1 MKDRPILVVGLNP
14 VIQKTLL
21 FDRLTEGEVNRTS
34 RHRLDASGKGMNV
47 ARVLAQLGVST
58 LHVTHAGGLFR
69 DIFLRMARQ
78 EGIGPLCADSG
89 SEIRQCVSL
98 VNEEQHVVTEIVEES
113 EPVGPTTDAHVR
125 SLFSD
130 ALGQVA
136 TVTISGTK
144 AAGYRQDIIP
154 WMVRESVSEGK
165 IVILDVRGKDLLDSL
180 PHRPAIIKTN
190 MKEFIETFFPA
201 SGITEHGNGW
211 TNEEAVEEKM
221 IRLWKQFGITTILT
235 RGPRPVLACIGGK
248 VVEFPVERIVPVN
261 PIGSGDAFTAALALG
276 MQRRFP
282 MDRNI
287 ALAIACGK
295 ANALHVRPGTI
306 AEHPEG
312 SGTILRLL
320 EP

>member
-1 MKDRPILVVGLNP
+1 L
-14 VIQKTLL
+14 
-21 FDRLTEGEVNRTS
+21 
-34 RHRLDASGKGMNV
+34 
-47 ARVLAQLGVST
+47 
-58 LHVTHAGGLFR
+58 
-69 DIFLRMARQ
+69 
-78 EGIGPLCADSG
+78 
-89 SEIRQCVSL
+89 
-98 VNEEQHVVTEIVEES
+98 
-113 EPVGPTTDAHVR
+113 
-125 SLFSD
+125 
-130 ALGQVA
+130 
-136 TVTISGTK
+136 
-144 AAGYRQDIIP
+144 
-154 WMVRESVSEGK
+154 
-165 IVILDVRGKDLLDSL
+165 
-180 PHRPAIIKTN
+180 
-190 MKEFIETFFPA
+190 
-201 SGITEHGNGW
+201 
-211 TNEEAVEEKM
+211 
-221 IRLWKQFGITTILT
+221 KQFGITTILT